1 MIIVEARDGIEDQV
15 EAIVKE
21 SMQAAFKRIVRE
33 VPFVTEVRV
42 ADSWKSWSQRQSSLQ
57 IHLRTAPLAIV

>member
-1 MIIVEARDGIEDQV
+1 M